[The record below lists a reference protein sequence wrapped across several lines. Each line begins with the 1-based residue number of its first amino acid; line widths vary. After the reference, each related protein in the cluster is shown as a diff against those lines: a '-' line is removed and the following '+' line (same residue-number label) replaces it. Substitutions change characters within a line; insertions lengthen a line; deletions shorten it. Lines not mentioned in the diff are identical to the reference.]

1 MKKEEVVIIGAG
13 PSGIFAAYEL
23 LKVCK
28 DLHITLI
35 DKGNDIYKRKCPQQ
49 EKKMSKCIHCKRC
62 SIMEG
67 FGGAGAFSDG
77 KYNITTEFGGWLS
90 EILEDEEKVMD
101 LIEYVD
107 KINVDFGAP
116 TQYGTNGE
124 ALKRL
129 EKECDKVNL
138 KVLKA
143 KVKHI
148 GTEINLQ
155 VLKNMYEFL
164 KDKVTLKMNTD
175 VITFFRTENGM
186 YKVILENNEVL
197 KAKYLIVAPGRRG
210 AKWFAGVCKE
220 DLGVTLSVNRVDI
233 GVRVETLA
241 KYCDKWTDE
250 IYEVKVCTRENKHG
264 DRVRTFCM
272 NPNGIVALENVDGI
286 ITVNGHS
293 YNDKALGS
301 ENTNFALLVTN
312 HFKPPFQDGYEY
324 SRAVAKASNM
334 LNGGATVQ
342 RFGDLLMGKSTK
354 AEALEKNE
362 VKPTLKAAMPG
373 DLEFIIPMR
382 QLEDIIEM
390 MKQLDKIMPGVA
402 SEDTLL
408 YGVEVKFYC
417 SRPDMDK
424 NLEIKG
430 YENLYAPGDGSGTT
444 RGLAQAAAAGIH
456 VARVIAE
463 KMEK

>member
-1 MKKEEVVIIGAG
+1 MKKQDVIIIGAG
-13 PSGIFAAYEL
+13 PAGIFAAYEL
-23 LKVCK
+23 SKKCN
-28 DLHITLI
+28 DLNIILL
-35 DKGNDIYKRKCPQQ
+35 DKGNDIYNRRCPQQ
-49 EKKMSKCIHCKRC
+49 ENKLSKCTNCKRC

-77 KYNITTEFGGWLS
+77 KYNLTTEFGGWLS
-90 EILEDEEKVMD
+90 EILEDEDMVID

-107 KINVDFGAP
+107 KINVLFGAP
-116 TQYGTNGE
+116 TEYDTNE
-124 ALKRL
+124 DALIEL
-129 EKECDKVNL
+129 EKECNRVKL

-164 KDKVTLKMNTD
+164 KTKVTVRMNVD
-175 VITFFRTENGM
+175 VETFEKENKK
-186 YKVILENNEVL
+186 YKVKLVSGEILESDF
-197 KAKYLIVAPGRRG
+197 LIVAPGRRG
-210 AKWFAGVCKE
+210 AKWFASLAKE
-220 DLGVTLSVNRVDI
+220 KLGIKLSVNRVDI

-241 KYCDKWTDE
+241 KYCDKWTDK
-250 IYEVKVCTRENKHG
+250 IYEVKVMSRENRHG

-272 NPNGIVALENVDGI
+272 NPNGVVALENVDGI

-293 YNDKALGS
+293 YNDKSLGS

-312 HFKPPFQDGYEY
+312 HFRPPFQDGYEY
-324 SRAVAKASNM
+324 SRAVARASNM

-342 RFGDLLMGKSTK
+342 RFGDLLIGKSTK
-354 AEALEKNE
+354 PGFEKTNS
-362 VKPTLKAAMPG
+362 VKPTNAAAMPG
-373 DLEFIIPMR
+373 DLEFILPMR
-382 QLEDIIEM
+382 QLEDIIDM
-390 MKQLDKIMPGVA
+390 LKQLDNIMPGVA

-417 SRPDMDK
+417 SRPEMDK
-424 NLEIKG
+424 NLEIIG
-430 YENLYAPGDGSGTT
+430 YENLFAPGDGSGTT

-456 VARVIAE
+456 VARIIADRI
-463 KMEK
+463 